1 MKTEVRV
8 NQPYYLE
15 IYITDKLGNFASGLT
30 VIYNIYKSSDN
41 SLVASGTLT
50 EYSNIY
56 RASTSFSEPGQ
67 YRIEYITPS
76 KFENAIETIVV
87 TDVYDKITRIL
98 GLTQENY
105 RLMNPIYDS
114 KGNLIEGVIKIYNN
128 PSDLENDQN
137 PIASYKVTA
146 VHDSSGNVTDYKVV
160 KQ

>member
-56 RASTSFSEPGQ
+56 LSLIHISEP
-67 YRIEYITPS
+67 
-76 KFENAIETIVV
+76 
-87 TDVYDKITRIL
+87 TRP
-98 GLTQENY
+98 Y
-105 RLMNPIYDS
+105 
-114 KGNLIEGVIKIYNN
+114 
-128 PSDLENDQN
+128 
-137 PIASYKVTA
+137 
-146 VHDSSGNVTDYKVV
+146 
-160 KQ
+160 